1 MRQEKRLIV
10 RVTSRAGED
19 HLEDWGPCQTAQEAL
34 ARCEAED
41 LEPGDGQGWEPFLVD
56 CVVGGGGKVFVPLY
70 LDAGLVSEKYQAY

>member
-19 HLEDWGPCQTAQEAL
+19 HLEDWGPCQTPREAL

-41 LEPGDGQGWEPFLVD
+41 LEPGDGQGYRPFLAE
-56 CVVGGGGKVFVPLY
+56 CVVDEGMVFIPLH
-70 LDAGLVSEKYQAY
+70 LEEECLVSKKYQAY